1 MSITRRNALTGAT
14 AAIAVA
20 AIPVAV
26 QADDARLEALYGDWR
41 EAWRIWWKANV
52 IADNTK
58 IDALCSCGPSPV
70 GSDYATEADLEAAW
84 DSWGAARQAAVVR
97 SGSVELKRRA
107 DAAYDVEQTAFD
119 RLMEAPAHTARG
131 VLVKLRGC
139 FLDEEIARIR
149 AGDHPGDDL
158 PAEYAATIYRDLER
172 LAGEVR
178 S

>member
-1 MSITRRNALTGAT
+1 MQISRRDAIASAT
-14 AAIAVA
+14 AAVAVA
-20 AIPVAV
+20 AVPTAV
-26 QADDARLEALYGDWR
+26 QANDAHLEALYADWR
-41 EAWRIWWKANV
+41 EAWRIWWKAYEN
-52 IADNTK
+52 ADNTK
-58 IDALCSCGPSPV
+58 IDALCSCGQNPV
-70 GSDYATEADLEAAW
+70 EGDYASKAELEAAW

-149 AGDHPGDDL
+149 AGDHPTDDL

-172 LAGEVR
+172 LAGEAP